1 MTNMLDVIG
10 IGFGPANIALAIALE
25 ELESPLTIKFF
36 EKNKTATWQNE
47 MLLDNSDIQNHP
59 LRDLVTPRN
68 PRSRYS
74 FTNFLFENNRLFEHL
89 NLGLLFPLRVEYQ
102 QYVTWVASFFEK
114 LVNYDTAIVNIE
126 AIIEKNQ
133 LKGYQVTDSNGQQ
146 WQAKSIV
153 MAPGRTPNIPKEF
166 QQINDPRIIHFTK
179 YLTVIADLI
188 KRNKS
193 PKVAVI
199 GGSQTAV
206 ELLLDLASKYTDINI
221 TGISRNFGF
230 RQKDTS
236 PFSDEVYFP
245 SFVDLF
251 FNADQAKKQKL
262 RTELQTTNYSSTD
275 IDVLEQ
281 LYVKIYQ
288 DKILNRKTID
298 LKFNTNIKEITPKQK
313 SISLTLANNITEQVE
328 QHDFDLVILA
338 TGFLDLGHGAKCELY
353 PPLCKSFVE
362 QLEIENQVLT
372 IDYDYRVNLPKHFMN
387 NHPIYLNGLC
397 ESSHGMGDAGSFSLL
412 ALRSSAIV
420 DSLEKS
426 LTMDKTVDHHETTT

>member
-1 MTNMLDVIG
+1 MSDMLDVIG

-114 LVNYDTAIVNIE
+114 LVKYDTAIVNIE
-126 AIIEKNQ
+126 AIIKNSQ
-133 LKGYQVTDSNGQQ
+133 LEGYQVTDDKGQQ
-146 WQAKSIV
+146 WQAKAIV
-153 MAPGRTPNIPKEF
+153 MAPGRTPNIPEEF
-166 QQINDPRIIHFTK
+166 KQVNDPRIIHFTK
-179 YLTVIADLI
+179 YLTALNDLI
-188 KRNKS
+188 TCKSS

-199 GGSQTAV
+199 GGSQTSV
-206 ELLLDLASKYTDINI
+206 ELLLDLANKCTDIDI

-251 FNADQAKKQKL
+251 FNADQTKKQKL
-262 RTELQTTNYSSTD
+262 RSELQTSNYSSTD

-288 DKILNRKTID
+288 DKILNRKTIN
-298 LKFNTNIKEITPKQK
+298 LKFNTDIKEVIAN
-313 SISLTLANNITEQVE
+313 SEGINLTLANNITEKNE
-328 QHDFDLVILA
+328 QNSFDLVILA
-338 TGFLDLGHGAKCELY
+338 TGFLDLGLGSKCELY
-353 PPLCKSFVE
+353 PPLCKSLVE
-362 QLEIENQVLT
+362 QLGIANQVLT
-372 IDYDYRVNLPKHFMN
+372 INYDYRVNLPKSFMN

-412 ALRSSAIV
+412 ALRSKAIV
-420 DSLEKS
+420 ESLEKN
-426 LTMDKTVDHHETTT
+426 LI